1 MIFQFIEDHQHEF
14 PVSRMCHVLEV
25 SRSGYYAQRER
36 PVPPRKMAD
45 RALLGQIA
53 AVYAQSGGTYGSPR
67 IHQVLR
73 KNEVVCSVKRVARL
87 MRIHCLRARGVKPRR
102 VQRDAK
108 QSQTIPNLLKGDFSA
123 TQPDTKWVSDMTYIR
138 TGQGWLYLAAVLD
151 LWSRRVIGWSMS
163 TRMTSDLPERALK
176 MALMQR
182 SPGADL
188 VHHSDQ
194 GSQYRST
201 SYQQLLREHHI
212 RVSMNGAGAWS
223 DNAPMESFFATL
235 KRECVGEIVYD
246 TRAEARR
253 ALFAY
258 IEAFYN
264 RVRLHSSLGYQ
275 SPESFELGHAVA
287 SYTLSS
293 VHQTG

>member
-1 MIFQFIEDHQHEF
+1 MSFQFIEDHQHEF
-14 PVSRMCHVLEV
+14 PVSRMCRVLEV
-25 SRSGYYAQRER
+25 SRSGYYAQRGR
-36 PVPPRKMAD
+36 PISPRKMAD
-45 RALLGQIA
+45 TALLEKIE
-53 AVYAQSGGTYGSPR
+53 AVYAQSGGAYGSPR
-67 IHQVLR
+67 IHQALR
-73 KNEVVCSVKRVARL
+73 KAEVVCSVKRVARL
-87 MRIHCLRARGVKPRR
+87 MRVHCLRAKGVKPRR
-102 VQRDAK
+102 LQRGAK
-108 QSQTIPNLLKGDFSA
+108 QPQPVPNLLQRDFSA
-123 TQPDTKWVSDMTYIR
+123 TQPNTKWVSDMTYIR
-138 TGQGWLYLAAVLD
+138 TRQGWLYLAAVLD

-163 TRMTSDLPERALK
+163 ARMTSDLPERALK

-182 SPGADL
+182 SPDAGL

-194 GSQYRST
+194 GSQYRSS
-201 SYQQLLREHHI
+201 SYQQILREHQI

-235 KRECVGEIVYD
+235 KRECVGETVYG

-275 SPESFELGHAVA
+275 SPEGFELGHAVA